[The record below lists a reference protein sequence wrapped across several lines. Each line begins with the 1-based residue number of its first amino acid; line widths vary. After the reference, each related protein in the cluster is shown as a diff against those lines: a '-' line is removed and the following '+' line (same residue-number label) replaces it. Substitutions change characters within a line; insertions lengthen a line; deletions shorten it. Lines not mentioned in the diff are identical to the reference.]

1 MKRLLL
7 ITGLL
12 GASLFAAPA
21 ERDSDLDGVADALD
35 RCPGTAFDMTVD
47 ADGCSSGN
55 GGTGVSLLA
64 GLGMS
69 YATGKYGGTERVDS
83 LSTDAMAAVYAG
95 DFYLTG
101 LVSYYHY
108 GTADPTVADSKDGGL
123 SDTFLGAGYAFGLT
137 DKLFLTPGVHLKLAT
152 AEEGTGTGE
161 NDWGGSV
168 VGLYRFAALD
178 AFVQYGYTV
187 TGDSSTVQYPD
198 IAFGSAGV
206 TFYPTPASS
215 VSFSY
220 DYSESYIPDSP
231 DLRSL
236 SVLGIFP
243 LYDTLSLK
251 VNYSLGLS
259 DSASDHAAGIM
270 LFARF

>member
-7 ITGLL
+7 STALITSALC
-12 GASLFAAPA
+12 AAPA
-21 ERDSDLDGVADALD
+21 ERDSDLDGVPDTLD
-35 RCPGTAFDMTVD
+35 KCPGTAFDMTVG
-47 ADGCSSGN
+47 ADGCAPD
-55 GGTGVSLLA
+55 TGSTVSFLA
-64 GLGMS
+64 GIGMG
-69 YATGKYGGTERVDS
+69 YATGKYGGTETVDS
-83 LSTDAMAAVYAG
+83 LSTDAMAALYAG
-95 DFYLTG
+95 DFYVTG
-101 LVSYYHY
+101 IVSYYHY

-137 DKLFLTPGVHLKLAT
+137 ENLFLTPGVHLKLAT

-161 NDWGGSV
+161 NDWGGSL
-168 VGLYRFAALD
+168 VGLYRFSALD
-178 AFVQYGYTV
+178 IFAQYGYTV
-187 TGDSSTVQYPD
+187 TGDSATTEYPD

-206 TFYPTPASS
+206 TFYSTPASS
-215 VSFSY
+215 LSFSY
-220 DYSESYIPDSP
+220 DYSESYIQGTP

-259 DSASDHAAGIM
+259 DSASDHAAGVM